1 VNTVYASLLAVTA
14 MLWLA
19 SCAPTSETGKI
30 TGVETKEVLFKRGHQ
45 LYLEQNYDSAAV
57 TLQKAI
63 AIDSSYIPPLE
74 DLAAMHYDL
83 GMREQGAKSPKRLGE
98 FRKSRIYY
106 TRIETLG
113 NKGSDLYER
122 VCELS
127 VALDDNKS
135 FLKYAKRNAE
145 MYPYDRQYLN
155 LGVAYYSAD
164 DFANVIKTQKEA
176 IERFKLSSFIGG
188 FYRQLGRAYMKV
200 DRDQTAERTFTI
212 GVQVVNA
219 RIGELRKHNSNY
231 KSSDEYRRL
240 LDDKI
245 GMLVSL
251 KKLHQT
257 YRALDKLEQ
266 VEKELKEVGYQ
277 K

>member
-212 GVQVVNA
+212 GVQVVDV

>member
-1 VNTVYASLLAVTA
+1 VKNVHASLVVLTA
-14 MLWLA
+14 ILWFA
-19 SCAPTSETGKI
+19 SCAPTAETGKTSI
-30 TGVETKEVLFKRGHQ
+30 ETKEILFKRGHQ
-45 LYLEQNYDSAAV
+45 LYLEQNFDSAAV

-83 GMREQGAKSPKRLGE
+83 GMREQGEKSQKRLGE
-98 FRKSRIYY
+98 FRKSRNYY
-106 TRIETLG
+106 GRIEALG
-113 NKGSDLYER
+113 NKGADLYER
-122 VCELS
+122 LCELS

-135 FLKYAKRNAE
+135 FLKYARRNAE
-145 MYPYDRQYLN
+145 MYPYDRQYYN
-155 LGVAYYSAD
+155 LGVAYFNTD

-176 IERFKLSSFIGG
+176 IEKFKLSIFIGG
-188 FYRQLGRAYMKV
+188 YYRQLGRAYMKV
-200 DRDQTAERTFTI
+200 DRDQTAERTFTT
-212 GVQVVNA
+212 GVQAVDT
-219 RIGELRKHNSNY
+219 RIGELKRSNAKY
-231 KSSDEYRRL
+231 KSSDDYRRL

-251 KKLHQT
+251 RKLHQT

>member
-1 VNTVYASLLAVTA
+1 MNTVYASLLAVTA